1 MDKNFLVIGGDLRIV
16 KLVNML
22 ADKNIIYTYGLENS
36 KELDGNDN
44 IIKCNKIDEEVIQK
58 NNVIIGPTPFSKDGI
73 NIYAPYANTEIKIK
87 DIIEKCKNKHLIS
100 GSIKDDVL
108 ETSKKN
114 NIKITDIMK
123 NEELAILNCISTA
136 EGAIEVAMR
145 ETDTI
150 IHGSNVLI
158 LGFGRIGK
166 VLSKKLQGLSCKVTC
181 AARKQ
186 EAFAWINAY
195 GYNSININEMGKE
208 LEQFNIIFNT
218 VPHLILTKEKLKYL
232 NKKCLLIELA
242 SKPGGIER
250 KEAEKSNIKV
260 VEALA
265 LPGKVAPTTT
275 AEFMKDVIFESLE

>member
-1 MDKNFLVIGGDLRIV
+1 MNQSSNFIVKDSQINFDIYNLVI
-16 KLVNML
+16 LV
-22 ADKNIIYTYGLENS
+22 Y
-36 KELDGNDN
+36 
-44 IIKCNKIDEEVIQK
+44 
-58 NNVIIGPTPFSKDGI
+58 
-73 NIYAPYANTEIKIK
+73 IKIK
-87 DIIEKCKNKHLIS
+87 MYQ
-100 GSIKDDVL
+100 
-108 ETSKKN
+108 KKY
-114 NIKITDIMK
+114 
-123 NEELAILNCISTA
+123 NEAKELAILNCISTA
-136 EGAIEVAMR
+136 EGAIEVAMK

-186 EAFAWINAY
+186 EAFAWIEAY
-195 GYNSININEMGKE
+195 GYNLININEMGKE
-208 LEQFNIIFNT
+208 LEQFDIIFNT

-242 SKPGGIER
+242 SKPGGIDR
-250 KEAEKSNIKV
+250 KEAEKNNIKI

-275 AEFMKDVIFESLE
+275 AKFMKEIVYELI

>member
-22 ADKNIIYTYGLENS
+22 SDKNVIYTYGLERA
-36 KELDGNDN
+36 KEIDNNEN
-44 IIKCNKIDEEVIQK
+44 IIKCNPIDKEIIQK
-58 NNVIIGPTPFSKDGI
+58 SKAIIGPTPFSKDGLNIFAPYSNSEI
-73 NIYAPYANTEIKIK
+73 NIK
-87 DIIEKCKNKHLIS
+87 DVIGKCKDKNLIA
-100 GSIKDDVL
+100 GSIKEDIL
-108 ETSKKN
+108 EIAKEN

-186 EAFAWINAY
+186 EAFAWIEAY
-195 GYNSININEMGKE
+195 GYNLININEMGKE
-208 LEQFNIIFNT
+208 LEQFDIIFNT

-242 SKPGGIER
+242 SKPGGIDR
-250 KEAEKSNIKV
+250 KEAEKNNIKI

-275 AEFMKDVIFESLE
+275 AKFMKEIVYELI

>member
-1 MDKNFLVIGGDLRIV
+1 MIDNNFLVIGGDLRIV
-16 KLVNML
+16 KLINML
-22 ADKNIIYTYGLENS
+22 SDKNIVYTYGLEKAKEIES
-36 KELDGNDN
+36 KENV
-44 IIKCNKIDEEVIQK
+44 IKCKKVDEEVLQK
-58 NNVIIGPTPFSKDGI
+58 NSVIIGPTPFSKDGLNIFAPYSNSEI
-73 NIYAPYANTEIKIK
+73 NIK
-87 DIIEKCKNKHLIS
+87 DVISKCKDKNLIA
-100 GSIKDDVL
+100 GSIKEDIL
-108 ETSKKN
+108 EIAREN
-114 NIKITDIMK
+114 NIQVTDLIN
-123 NEELAILNCISTA
+123 NEKLAILNSITTA

-150 IHGSNVLI
+150 IHGSNILI

-166 VLSKKLQGLSCKVTC
+166 VLSKKLQGLSANVTC

-186 EAFAWINAY
+186 EDFAWINAY
-195 GYNSININEMGKE
+195 GYNSININEMGEE
-208 LEQFNIIFNT
+208 LEQFDIIFNT

-275 AEFMKDVIFESLE
+275 AEFMKEAIYDLI